1 MKIQEW
7 RPYLQVERNKS
18 GITVAT
24 KYEKKVVFSTLI
36 SDKCLILAVNSML
49 RNGTKNPGSVLWDKV
64 ADFVNWTCT
73 PSQLLVFLWNIS
85 CVLDKLV
92 RSENILFCLILL
104 NNLCSNF
111 MRLHWKMLFSIGTW
125 EFSNLQ
131 KIYLRNTVL
140 HRTSNNIPC

>member
-1 MKIQEW
+1 MQLMSSSLDLWKFRSEDPIYKWKESRVESQWLQNMK
-7 RPYLQVERNKS
+7 N
-18 GITVAT
+18 
-24 KYEKKVVFSTLI
+24 VVFSTLI
-36 SDKCLILAVNSML
+36 SDKCLILAINSMF
-49 RNGTKNPGSVLWDKV
+49 RNGAKSTASVLWDKV

-73 PSQLLVFLWNIS
+73 TSQLLVFLWNIS

-111 MRLHWKMLFSIGTW
+111 IRPHWKMLFSIGTW

-131 KIYLRNTVL
+131 KIYLRN
-140 HRTSNNIPC
+140 SS